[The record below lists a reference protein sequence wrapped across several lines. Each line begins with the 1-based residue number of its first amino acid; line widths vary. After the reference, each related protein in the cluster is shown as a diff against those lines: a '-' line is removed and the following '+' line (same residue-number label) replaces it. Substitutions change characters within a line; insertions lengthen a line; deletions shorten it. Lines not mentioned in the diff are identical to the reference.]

1 MVNGTVRRMSF
12 INQLLLLLMGIV
24 MLYLLADFGRQLA
37 VYYQRRQELRQ
48 VEAQIVAA
56 EQEKL
61 ALEEQRS
68 YALSPVAA
76 EQWARENGWAQ
87 EGEQTVVIVGQGA
100 QEQLAPE
107 ERVDTNPDGTSPQS
121 TWWDLFFGER

>member
-1 MVNGTVRRMSF
+1 MVNGTVRRLSF

-48 VEAQIVAA
+48 VEAQIAAA